1 MNILILHSSS
11 DLYGASNVLF
21 NVIKVLKNNGNNPIV
36 VLSEEGPLSDKL
48 RNHHIEVHIIR
59 LGILRRKYFSLTGII
74 NRLLILRKADKS
86 LRELIAE
93 KNIKLVYSH
102 TTAVLVGALV
112 AHRLKLKHIWHVLEI
127 TTKPLFFVRTMGWL
141 LNKYSTSVITAS
153 DAVKAHWSQWVES
166 KKLKTIYNGLD
177 CSPFTN
183 KTGDLKKELNLS
195 EQTLLIGMIGR
206 VHFWK
211 GQDYFIRIAAEI
223 LKIAPN
229 AKFVMAGDAFPGYE
243 YLYKQNQQII
253 DEKGINDK
261 IFNLGYRTD
270 IVNIMNSLDVFV
282 LPSLLPD
289 PFPTVVLE
297 AMAAGKAI
305 ATTRQGGA
313 VEMIADSDSGVLIPI
328 DDAKAAA
335 VKMLPLINSAQER
348 EQMGNNAAVR
358 VRKLFS
364 EKAFEMAI
372 IETFT
377 GAPKREPVR
386 KEPAQDISLILQD

>member
-48 RNHHIEVHIIR
+48 RNHHVEVHIIR
-59 LGILRRKYFSLTGII
+59 LGILRRKYFSPTGII

-112 AHRLKLKHIWHVLEI
+112 ARRLKLKHIWHVLEI

-153 DAVKAHWSQWVES
+153 DAVKAHWSQWVEPA
-166 KKLKTIYNGLD
+166 KLKTIYNGLD

-183 KTGDLKKELNLS
+183 KSGDLKKELNLS

-223 LKIAPN
+223 LKIAPS

-305 ATTRQGGA
+305 AATRQGGA

-328 DDAKAAA
+328 DDAKAAT
-335 VKMLPLINSAQER
+335 VKMFPLINSTQER
-348 EQMGNNAAVR
+348 ERMGSNAAMR

-386 KEPAQDISLILQD
+386 KEPVQDVSLILQD

>member
-153 DAVKAHWSQWVES
+153 DAVKAHWSQWVEP

-305 ATTRQGGA
+305 AATRQGGA
-313 VEMIADSDSGVLIPI
+313 VEMIADSDSGLLIPI

-335 VKMLPLINSAQER
+335 VKMFQLINSAQER
-348 EQMGNNAAVR
+348 ERMGNNAAIR

-386 KEPAQDISLILQD
+386 KEPVQDISLILQD

>member
-48 RNHHIEVHIIR
+48 RNHHVEVHIIR
-59 LGILRRKYFSLTGII
+59 LGILRRKYFSPTGII

-112 AHRLKLKHIWHVLEI
+112 ARRLKLKHIWHVLEI

-153 DAVKAHWSQWVES
+153 DAVKAHWSQWVEPA
-166 KKLKTIYNGLD
+166 KLKTIYNGLD

-305 ATTRQGGA
+305 AATRQGGA

-328 DDAKAAA
+328 SDAKAAA
-335 VKMLPLINSAQER
+335 VKMFPLINSAQER
-348 EQMGNNAAVR
+348 ERMGSNAAMR

-386 KEPAQDISLILQD
+386 KEPVQDVSLILQD

>member
-59 LGILRRKYFSLTGII
+59 LGILRRKYFSVTGII
-74 NRLLILRKADKS
+74 NRLLLLRKADKS
-86 LRELIAE
+86 LRNLIIE

-127 TTKPLFFVRTMGWL
+127 TTKPLFFVRIMGWL

-153 DAVKAHWSQWVES
+153 DAVKAHWSQWVDPA
-166 KKLKTIYNGLD
+166 KLKTIYNGLD
-177 CSPFTN
+177 CSPFAN
-183 KTGDLKKELNLS
+183 KAGNLKKELNLS
-195 EQTLLIGMIGR
+195 DQTMLIGMIGR

-211 GQDYFIRIAAEI
+211 GQDYFVRIASEV
-223 LKIAPN
+223 LKLAPN

-243 YLYKQNQQII
+243 YLYKQNQKVI

-261 IFNLGYRTD
+261 IHNLGYRED

-305 ATTRQGGA
+305 VATKQGGA
-313 VEMIADSDSGVLIPI
+313 LEMIEEGESGVLIPI
-328 DDAKAAA
+328 DDAKTAAE
-335 VKMLPLINSAQER
+335 KMLRLINAAQER
-348 EQMGNNAAVR
+348 ERMGNNAAKR
-358 VRKLFS
+358 VRNLFS
-364 EKAFEMAI
+364 ERSFEMAI
-372 IETFT
+372 VEIFT
-377 GAPKREPVR
+377 GAPKRETAR
-386 KEPAQDISLILQD
+386 KEPVQDISLILQD